1 MDSLYL
7 QIGLLLGATVAASV
21 FLSRS
26 LQMHEP
32 REIVKQ
38 VGVWLGIVTLVPLTA
53 WYGTSVYS
61 PPPDWKWYQK
71 ELRKVEEQ
79 IGDARRGEEK
89 PDQLRKE
96 KDKLETE
103 LDEAE
108 KVFYR
113 DMFKVCYPIGL
124 LSVIVG
130 LLFRLQVVGAGL
142 LFGGLFTLTTGC
154 YSYWDRMDAWSR
166 FGSLILVLVVLL
178 AMGTWRY
185 WRTPTAAT
193 P

>member
-61 PPPDWKWYQK
+61 PPPDWRWYHK
-71 ELRKVEEQ
+71 ELRKIQEQ
-79 IGDARRGEEK
+79 IADAQRANEK
-89 PDQLRKE
+89 PDQHRKE
-96 KDKLETE
+96 KDRLETE

-113 DMFKVCYPIGL
+113 DMFKVCYPIGI
-124 LSVIVG
+124 LSVI
-130 LLFRLQVVGAGL
+130 
-142 LFGGLFTLTTGC
+142 
-154 YSYWDRMDAWSR
+154 
-166 FGSLILVLVVLL
+166 
-178 AMGTWRY
+178 
-185 WRTPTAAT
+185 
-193 P
+193 